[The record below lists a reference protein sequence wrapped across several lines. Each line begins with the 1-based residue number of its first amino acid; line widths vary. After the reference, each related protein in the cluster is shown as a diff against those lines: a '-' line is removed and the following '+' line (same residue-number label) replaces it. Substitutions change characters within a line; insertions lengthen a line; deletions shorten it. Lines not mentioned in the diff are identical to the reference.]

1 MPKTIISSKKKK
13 CKKRTGNFIKDAK
26 IDDISIE
33 AKAVRKIFSKNA
45 ISKIA
50 KEIGF
55 IQRKRKLDA
64 YNFFL
69 SLSFGS
75 LKSKTITLSAIVETM
90 LGNIS
95 VAGVHERFNKEA
107 CEFFERVYAHC
118 FKKVTSDM
126 DRINVEVV
134 NGFNRV
140 NIIDSS
146 SWKIPAKLKG
156 TFPGYNEAGCKVQFM
171 IDYGSGEIQLLD
183 ITEEIYPDQK
193 YAINRIGDYVKK
205 DDLMLID
212 MGYSIMAGIRAIKEK
227 EGYFISRLNYHA
239 INLYLKRAGE
249 YSIVDLLAL
258 TRRLS
263 REETVLEVECYG
275 GNSKDKIKIRVI
287 GIKLPEKEAAEKR
300 RKIRL
305 NAKRK
310 GKSPTKKTLELSGWS
325 FLITNIPEEKGL
337 SVKDIMRLYPL
348 RWNIELFFKQ
358 MKSILNIH
366 RTEVRENAYRLRCE
380 VLGKCILA
388 MIISYCYGLARS
400 YTWNKM
406 SMEISFEKTVKLFKR
421 TGSSLEVILL
431 IGSMKKIK
439 EFIRHMLILIVH
451 TCKKNRQKSR
461 KNTLDVLI
469 EKVEHKNFK
478 RVMRISQQ
486 ELAGLTSLT

>member
-1 MPKTIISSKKKK
+1 MPTEMISSKKRK
-13 CKKRTGNFIKDAK
+13 CKKRSDNFVKGTK
-26 IDDISIE
+26 IEDIAIE
-33 AKAVRKIFSKNA
+33 TKVVKKIFSRNT

-50 KEIGF
+50 KRSGF

-64 YNFFL
+64 YNFFI

-75 LKSKTITLSAIVETM
+75 LKSKTITLSGIVETM

-95 VAGVHERFNKEA
+95 IAGVHERFNREA
-107 CEFFERVYAHC
+107 CEFFDGIYAHY
-118 FKKVTSDM
+118 FKKVASNM
-126 DRINVEVV
+126 DKINVEIV

-140 NIIDSS
+140 NIVDSS
-146 SWKIPAKLKG
+146 SWKIPARLKE

-171 IDYGSGEIQLLD
+171 IDYKNGAIRLLD

-193 YAINRIGDYVKK
+193 YAIKRIGDYVEK

-212 MGYSIMAGIRAIKEK
+212 MGYSIMAGIKAIEEK

-239 INLYLKRAGE
+239 VNLYTERAGE
-249 YSIVDLLAL
+249 FLIVDILDI
-258 TRRLS
+258 TRRFG
-263 REETVLEVECYG
+263 REDKVIEVECYG
-275 GNSKDKIKIRVI
+275 GNSKDKIKMRAI
-287 GIKLPEKEAAEKR
+287 GVKLPEKEANEKR

-305 NAKRK
+305 NAKKK
-310 GKSPTKKTLELSGWS
+310 GKSPTKKTLELSSWS
-325 FLITNIPEEKGL
+325 FFITNIPEEKGL
-337 SVKDIMRLYPL
+337 SVKDIIRFYPV

-406 SMEISFEKTVKLFKR
+406 RMEISFEKTVKLFKR
-421 TGSSLEVILL
+421 TGSSLVVMLL
-431 IGSMKKIK
+431 VGSRRKIR
-439 EFIRHMLILIVH
+439 EFIKHMLILIVH
-451 TCKKNRQKSR
+451 TCKKNRQRSR

-478 RVMRISQQ
+478 QVMRISQQ